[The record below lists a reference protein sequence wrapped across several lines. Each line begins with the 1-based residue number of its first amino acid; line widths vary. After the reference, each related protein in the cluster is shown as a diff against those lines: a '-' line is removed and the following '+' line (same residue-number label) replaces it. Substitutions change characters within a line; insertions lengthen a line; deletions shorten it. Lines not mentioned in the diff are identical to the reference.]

1 MQALKLTLP
10 KRLYSSKN
18 LFRFFCAVSLSF
30 IFSASNLSFSGLKDQ
45 YHLSAFAQ
53 DSQEQ
58 GSSIQI
64 LHQGMT
70 NKVNF
75 AFEYRTQNNTS
86 NLDYERLSSD
96 IASLLANYPNAY
108 DYWEVV
114 NLTVTQDIL
123 EVYPQIAEITL
134 ILEIMPR
141 KTIPYYCVSTVTR
154 WPNNLV
160 KESWAFEVH
169 DISVQG
175 EVLNAYVSYSYREG
189 ANYPDFL
196 AVRAELID
204 YLEVLQSDDFL
215 IQEIEDMLAQHLLE
229 IYSQDIS
236 NVVIKLDN
244 ASLISNREHH

>member
-1 MQALKLTLP
+1 MIFKKLYCS
-10 KRLYSSKN
+10 RN

-30 IFSASNLSFSGLKDQ
+30 IFSVSNFSFSSLKDQ

-75 AFEYRTQNNTS
+75 AFEYRMQNNTS
-86 NLDYERLSSD
+86 NLDHKRLNSY

-114 NLTVTQDIL
+114 NLAVTQDIL
-123 EVYPQIAEITL
+123 EAYPQIAEITL

-154 WPNNLV
+154 WTNNLV

-169 DISVQG
+169 DFSVQD

-196 AVRAELID
+196 SVRAHLMD
-204 YLEVLQSDDFL
+204 YLEVIQSDDFL
-215 IQEIEDMLAQHLLE
+215 IQEIEYMLAQHLLE

-244 ASLISNREHH
+244 AIFISNREHY